1 MVRNSVTVQAAA
13 LLLLALL
20 FICWNAAEASDR
32 APDCCLT
39 TVDKKIPQNL
49 VKSYYIQT
57 QEMGCRVLATVFV
70 TKKGKQLCAPPAT
83 KNNWVKKL
91 ISKMNKKSRNP
102 SKQKTQ

>member
-13 LLLLALL
+13 LLLLTLL
-20 FICWNAAEASDR
+20 FICWNAAEATDGAS
-32 APDCCLT
+32 DCCLT

-49 VKSYYIQT
+49 VKSYYVQT
-57 QEMGCRVLATVFV
+57 LEMGCRVQATVFV

-91 ISKMNKKSRNP
+91 INKLKKKSRNP
-102 SKQKTQ
+102 SKRKTQ

>member
-20 FICWNAAEASDR
+20 FVCWNSAGATDG
-32 APDCCLT
+32 APDCCLM

-49 VKSYYIQT
+49 VESYYIQT
-57 QEMGCRVLATVFV
+57 LETGCRVPATVFV
-70 TKKGKQLCAPPAT
+70 TKKGKQLCAPRAT

-91 ISKMNKKSRNP
+91 INKLNKTSRKP
-102 SKQKTQ
+102 SKRKSQ